1 MIRALAAVALAAA
14 TADPDAALATT
25 YDISIDE
32 VTVDH
37 SGTPKR
43 AIAYNGQTPG
53 PTLRFKEGEDVVIN
67 VTNNL
72 AESSSIHWH
81 GLIVP
86 ADQNV
91 VPHISFPGIEPGETL
106 TYRFPTRQSAPYWY
120 HSHSAMQKQKGAY
133 GPIVIEPK
141 ARGPF

>member
-1 MIRALAAVALAAA
+1 MNRHLIRALAAVSLAAA
-14 TADPDAALATT
+14 TAYPAAALATT

-81 GLIVP
+81 GLIVQIGR
-86 ADQNV
+86 AWSRV
-91 VPHISFPGIEPGETL
+91 RECLCV
-106 TYRFPTRQSAPYWY
+106 
-120 HSHSAMQKQKGAY
+120 
-133 GPIVIEPK
+133 
-141 ARGPF
+141 